1 MTDKTA
7 RDLAAA
13 IRELAASVR
22 ERRTRPRREAGEVPP
37 YSEAFDTFW
46 RSYDCPRRRNKPAA
60 WAQWRLVIGPAG
72 GAGTILS
79 ALADFKKSDKW
90 RDGYMPEPARWL
102 KSQPWLD
109 EPTESDAGKGDD
121 GWEVRK

>member
-1 MTDKTA
+1 MTDAAA

-22 ERRTRPRREAGEVPP
+22 ERRTRPRREAGEAPP
-37 YSEAFDTFW
+37 YSESFETFW
-46 RSYDCPRRRNKPAA
+46 KAYECPRRRNKPAA
-60 WAQWRLVIGPAG
+60 WAEWRRQNGDS
-72 GAGTILS
+72 ILTKIIY
-79 ALADFKKSDKW
+79 ALLMFKKSDKW

-109 EPTESDAGKGDD
+109 EPTEADAGKGDD
-121 GWEVRK
+121 GWEVRR